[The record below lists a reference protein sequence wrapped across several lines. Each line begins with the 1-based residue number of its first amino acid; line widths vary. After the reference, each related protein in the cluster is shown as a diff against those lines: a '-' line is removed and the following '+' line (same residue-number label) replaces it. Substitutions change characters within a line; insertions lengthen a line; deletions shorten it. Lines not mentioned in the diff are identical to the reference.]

1 MDKILTSKRVFSG
14 ENNYKYFIGYKVG
27 NYKNNMLSIKLPQT
41 RACGKSYDDDNKWMY
56 FLIED
61 GELLTKY
68 NEIYD
73 KVSNQQKYKNKI

>member
-1 MDKILTSKRVFSG
+1 MLISKTVFPG

-27 NYKNNMLSIKLPQT
+27 NCKNNMLSIILPQT
-41 RACGKSYDDDNKWMY
+41 SACVKRYDDETKWMY

-61 GELLTKY
+61 EELLKKY

-73 KVSNQQKYKNKI
+73 KVTNQQKY

>member
-1 MDKILTSKRVFSG
+1 MSKRVFSS

-27 NYKNNMLSIKLPQT
+27 NYKNNILSIMLPQT
-41 RACGKSYDDDNKWMY
+41 RTCVKSYDDENKWMY

-61 GELLTKY
+61 EELLKKY